1 VGLNLPLHGNR
12 RLEEVVSRVDASQ
25 RLATLWTA
33 SNVTAIDRMHIN
45 DHGPVHIRIVTN
57 IALKLL
63 RLLVDGGVVP
73 SAVKDHAL
81 DPEDAE
87 VVVVLAAALHD
98 VGHVIDRHN
107 HEDLSLIL
115 AAPLA
120 REFLAGVYSE
130 QTATLMEGEIL
141 HAIHSHR
148 RDVTPLTVEG
158 GVVKIADALDMEAG
172 RARIPFTAGEATIH
186 SVSAMSIKK
195 VRIKRGTDRPV
206 KIEVEMSNSAGIY
219 QLDNLLGEKLKHSGI
234 AEHFEVI
241 GEVAAEEKKII
252 QRYTID

>member
-1 VGLNLPLHGNR
+1 MPLNLPLHGNE
-12 RLEEVVSRVDASQ
+12 RLGEVVRRIDASV
-25 RLATLWTA
+25 RLAALWTG
-33 SNVTAIDRMHIN
+33 SNITAMDRMHIN
-45 DHGPVHIRIVTN
+45 DHGPVHVRIVTN

-63 RLLVDGGVVP
+63 RLLGAGGVVP
-73 SAVKDHAL
+73 SVVKDHRLAG
-81 DPEDAE
+81 EDAE

-98 VGHVIDRHN
+98 IGHVIDRQN

-120 REFLAGVYSE
+120 QEFLSGIYSE
-130 QTATLMEGEIL
+130 QTATLLEGEVL

-158 GVVKIADALDMEAG
+158 GVVKVADALDMEAG

-186 SVSAMSIKK
+186 SVSAMAIKK
-195 VRIKRGTDRPV
+195 VRIKKGTDRPV
-206 KIEVEMSNSAGIY
+206 KIEVEMSNSAGIF

-234 AEHFEVI
+234 AEHVEVI
-241 GEVAAEEKKII
+241 GEVAAEEQKII

>member
-1 VGLNLPLHGNR
+1 MPLNLPLHGNEK
-12 RLEEVVSRVDASQ
+12 LSEVVRRVDASV
-25 RLATLWTA
+25 RLAALWTG
-33 SNVTAIDRMHIN
+33 SNITAMDRMHIN
-45 DHGPVHIRIVTN
+45 DHGPVHVRIVTN

-63 RLLVDGGVVP
+63 RLLDAGGVVP
-73 SAVKDHAL
+73 SVVKDHRLAV
-81 DPEDAE
+81 EDAE

-98 VGHVIDRHN
+98 VGHVIDRQN

-120 REFLAGVYSE
+120 QQFLSGIYPE
-130 QTATLMEGEIL
+130 QTATLLEGEVL

-158 GVVKIADALDMEAG
+158 GVVKVADALDMEAG

-186 SVSAMSIKK
+186 SVSAMAIKK
-195 VRIKRGTDRPV
+195 VRIKKGTDRPV
-206 KIEVEMSNSAGIY
+206 KIEVEMSNSAGIF

-234 AEHFEVI
+234 AEHVEVI
-241 GEVAAEEKKII
+241 GEVAAEEQKII

>member
-1 VGLNLPLHGNR
+1 MALNLPVRGNE
-12 RLEEVVSRVDASQ
+12 RLGQVVARIDASP
-25 RLATLWTA
+25 RLAALWSA
-33 SNVTAIDRMHIN
+33 SNVTAMDRMHIN
-45 DHGPVHIRIVTN
+45 DHGPVHVRIITN

-63 RLLVDGGVVP
+63 RLLSAGGVVP
-73 SAVKDHAL
+73 SAVKDHRLA
-81 DPEDAE
+81 PEDAE
-87 VVVVLAAALHD
+87 VIVVLAACLHD
-98 VGHVIDRHN
+98 VGHVIDRHD

-120 REFLAGVYSE
+120 RDFLAGIYADE
-130 QTATLMEGEIL
+130 TAPVLEGEVL
-141 HAIHSHR
+141 HAIHAHR

-158 GVVKIADALDMEAG
+158 GVVKIADALDMESG

-186 SVSAMSIKK
+186 SVSAMAIKK
-195 VRIKRGTDRPV
+195 VRIKKGTERPV
-206 KIEVEMSNSAGIY
+206 KIEIEMSNSAGIF
-219 QLDNLLGEKLKHSGI
+219 QLDNLLAEKLKHSGI